1 MNKNKEVIALLG
13 GLVKIKRIRKII
25 RAFEQSSL
33 VQLEITVGKLTI
45 KMQKPSSPA
54 SFSDSQNLSAE
65 QIAPVENYWIYSP
78 LVGTFYMRIT
88 SESQS
93 FITLGKHVK
102 QNETLCIIETMKVF
116 NEIKSPV
123 DGIITKITAE
133 DGEMVEYNQA
143 IIEIKCND

>member
-1 MNKNKEVIALLG
+1 LNKNKEVIALLG

-88 SESQS
+88 SESQP
-93 FITLGKHVK
+93 FITLGQHVK